1 MNIKIKCLLLIV
13 ILYCNSLSQEQYH
26 KFFFQVTNNYEL
38 VLIEDVTPDNLL
50 NCLVWYDYWN
60 SYGESGHI
68 NVEIDAGALLPGI
81 TTEQFQSATHAA
93 ITAWNSIV
101 KKSST
106 TMFAETTDHPYST
119 SVHIVPL
126 VDWNEKGYY
135 LYEMGAPEFAIIVTE
150 DAYVFTYYNASYANQ
165 PGDEYSIIFLNADPE
180 TSPDYFT
187 WCMQTNPPSGYEDLQ
202 HIIMHE
208 LGHILGF
215 ADDIDPNDGLNTIM
229 SQGSHWSRTV
239 EQALR
244 NSFEALYEIDTTSP
258 LLNDDK
264 HNGGE

>member
-1 MNIKIKCLLLIV
+1 MNIKTKCLLLII

-26 KFFFQVTNNYEL
+26 KYFYQVINDLAIAY
-38 VLIEDVTPDNLL
+38 IEDVTPDNLL

-60 SYGESGHI
+60 SYGEEGHI

-81 TTEQFQSATHAA
+81 TTEQFQSATYAA

-101 KKSST
+101 KKST
-106 TMFAETTDHPYST
+106 TIMFVETTDNPYST
-119 SVHIVPL
+119 AVHIVPL
-126 VDWNEKGYY
+126 VNWDEEGFN
-135 LYEMGAPEFAIIVTE
+135 LYEKGAPEFAIIVTE
-150 DAYVFTYYNASYANQ
+150 DACVFTYYNASYANQ
-165 PGDEYSIIFLNADPE
+165 PGDEYTIIYLNADQESTPL
-180 TSPDYFT
+180 FT
-187 WCMQTNPPSGYEDLQ
+187 WCMQTNPPSGSEDLQ
-202 HIIMHE
+202 HVIMHE

-215 ADDIDPNDGLNTIM
+215 ADDTDPSDGLNTIM
-229 SQGSHWSRTV
+229 SQGSYWSRTV

-244 NSFEALYEIDTTSP
+244 NSFEALYEIETTSP